1 MRPWIAMKAQGLDF
15 RETVIGLDQP
25 DTAARI
31 KTFSPAGKVPVLQH
45 GSLTIWDS
53 LAIAEYL
60 AEAFPGR
67 TGGRRTAQ
75 RARWRVPFLPK
86 CIPGSRTCARACP

>member
-1 MRPWIAMKAQGLDF
+1 MADDLHLIIANKAYSSWSMRPWIAMKAQGLDF

-31 KTFSPAGKVPVLQH
+31 KTFS
-45 GSLTIWDS
+45 
-53 LAIAEYL
+53 AEYL